1 MAEALYLNV
10 WFASFHEEE
19 MLARMG
25 CVLEQFP
32 FSAARPG
39 IGYVG
44 VHSVSWN
51 EPPVFEET
59 FDYRAQPQHAL
70 ALAAEFLHSD
80 NGYVFEAM
88 WELWTPAASG
98 STADPWRLAPQ
109 PVKFIAHGA
118 EFEEGTCEENG
129 HIQIELGLDSAFL
142 LEEAP
147 LTALGEQRI
156 RENIEKLVGFS
167 NTLERHCGLRG
178 RLLWSESEDNL
189 AQKLI
194 ARLQWVN

>member
-1 MAEALYLNV
+1 MAEALYLNL
-10 WFASFHEEE
+10 WFSSFREEE
-19 MLARMG
+19 MLTRLA
-25 CVLEQFP
+25 CVLERFP
-32 FSAARPG
+32 FSATRAG

-44 VHSVSWN
+44 IHSVSWN

-59 FDYRAQPQHAL
+59 FDYRAEPQHAL
-70 ALAAEFLHSD
+70 AVASEFLHSD

-88 WELWTPAASG
+88 WDLWTPGATPDS
-98 STADPWRLAPQ
+98 WQLAPQ
-109 PVKFIAHGA
+109 PVRFIAHGA
-118 EFEEGTCEENG
+118 EFEEGTCEESG

-147 LTALGEQRI
+147 LTQLGEQRI
-156 RENIEKLVGFS
+156 RENIEKLVGF
-167 NTLERHCGLRG
+167 TQALEKHCGIRS

-194 ARLQWVN
+194 ARLQRVN